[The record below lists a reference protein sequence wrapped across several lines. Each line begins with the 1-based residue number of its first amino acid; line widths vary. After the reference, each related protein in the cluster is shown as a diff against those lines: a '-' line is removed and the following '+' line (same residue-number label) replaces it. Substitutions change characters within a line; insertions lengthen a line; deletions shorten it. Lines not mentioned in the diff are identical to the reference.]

1 MIEYI
6 KGAIEELLPTK
17 LVLETG
23 GIGYDIQ
30 ISLTTYTQLSGQQSA
45 RLYIYESIRED
56 AHLLFGFLTPEERQ
70 VFVLLISVSGVGAN
84 TARMILSSYS
94 VGEVQ
99 MMISTGNERAISAVK
114 GIGLKT
120 AQKIIVDLKDKIIK
134 IQIASG
140 KDTSNASKSLKNEA
154 REEAISALSM
164 LGFSPIPSQKVIDQ
178 ILSKEPELSVEKLI
192 KSALKML

>member
-30 ISLTTYTQLSGQQSA
+30 ISLTTYTQLSGQQTA

>member
-6 KGAIEELLPTK
+6 KGEIFELLPTK
-17 LVLETG
+17 VVLETA

-30 ISLTTYTQLSGQQSA
+30 ISVNTYTQLNGQKSA
-45 RLYIYESIRED
+45 RLFIYESIRED
-56 AHLLFGFLTPEERQ
+56 AHILYGFLSSEERQ
-70 VFVLLISVSGVGAN
+70 VFILLISVNGVGAN

-94 VGEVQ
+94 ASEVQ
-99 MMISTGNERAISAVK
+99 SMISTANERAISAVK

-134 IQIASG
+134 LQLSPDKEPSLG
-140 KDTSNASKSLKNEA
+140 KLVNNEA
-154 REEAISALSM
+154 REEALSALSM
-164 LGFSPIPSQKVIDQ
+164 LGFASTPSQKAVDQ

-192 KSALKML
+192 KLALKML